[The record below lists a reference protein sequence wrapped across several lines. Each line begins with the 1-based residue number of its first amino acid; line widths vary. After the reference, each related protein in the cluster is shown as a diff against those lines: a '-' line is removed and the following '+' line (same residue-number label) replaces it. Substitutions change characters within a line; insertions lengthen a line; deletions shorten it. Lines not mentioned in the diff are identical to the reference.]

1 MTNQHVL
8 PKAELHLHIEG
19 TFEPELIFKIAERN
33 KIKLNYESVDAL
45 KAAYH
50 FNDLQSFLDLYYA
63 GMSVLQTEQDY
74 FDLTNA
80 YLEKA
85 KSQGVVH
92 VEMFFDPQAHTQR
105 NVPFE
110 TVMNGLTSAVAQS
123 EKTYGIS
130 SSLIMCFLR
139 DQSAESAEQTLD
151 AALKSSNA
159 DKIIAVGLDS
169 AEVGNPPSKFKTV
182 FERALAAGLKTVAH
196 AGEEGPPE
204 YVWEAINLLKVSR
217 IDHGVRSLEDAKLV
231 DHLVVTKLPLTVC
244 PLSNVKLK
252 VFKKLED
259 HNLKKILEHGI
270 RATVNSDDPAYFG
283 GYVGDNYSAIQ
294 SALNISSADMVLLA
308 KNSFLSS
315 FLASDKRDKYLK
327 LLEQSAFAQ
336 QVSIEK

>member
-19 TFEPELIFKIAERN
+19 TFEPELIFKIADRN

-50 FNDLQSFLDLYYA
+50 FNDLQLFLDLYYA

-105 NVPFE
+105 NIPFE

-139 DQSAESAEQTLD
+139 DQSVRKRRTNFRRS
-151 AALKSSNA
+151 
-159 DKIIAVGLDS
+159 
-169 AEVGNPPSKFKTV
+169 
-182 FERALAAGLKTVAH
+182 
-196 AGEEGPPE
+196 PE
-204 YVWEAINLLKVSR
+204 K
-217 IDHGVRSLEDAKLV
+217 
-231 DHLVVTKLPLTVC
+231 
-244 PLSNVKLK
+244 
-252 VFKKLED
+252 
-259 HNLKKILEHGI
+259 
-270 RATVNSDDPAYFG
+270 
-283 GYVGDNYSAIQ
+283 
-294 SALNISSADMVLLA
+294 
-308 KNSFLSS
+308 
-315 FLASDKRDKYLK
+315 
-327 LLEQSAFAQ
+327 
-336 QVSIEK
+336 